1 MKAIVTGA
9 AGFIGSHIVDRLV
22 SEGFDVVSI
31 DDLSSG
37 ILANVNPKSKFVKLD
52 VRNIDGLIEYSQDC
66 DYFFHCAA
74 AMPIVKPPFED
85 TVEHEEINVI
95 GTIQCIKSLV
105 GTRIKKFLYAS
116 SCAVYGQA
124 KSLPITENSMIDLQS
139 RPYTI
144 NKFTG
149 EQYALLL
156 GKRYDIPVVSMRF
169 FANYGPRSIN
179 DRKTNNTYSPVIGI
193 FLKQAIAGKP
203 LTITGDGS
211 QTRDFINVE
220 DTARIALELAIN
232 DEAVNEIYNV
242 CSGYR
247 ISIKELAETISQDY
261 VYIERTYGEVEHI
274 HGDNSKLAALGITPK
289 IPLSDGINKLK
300 EWLIK
305 NNFEKKL

>member
-9 AGFIGSHIVDRLV
+9 AGFIGSHIVDKLV
-22 SEGFDVVSI
+22 EEGFDVVSI
-31 DDLSSG
+31 DNLSSG
-37 ILANVNPKSKFVKLD
+37 VMENVNPKSRFVEMD
-52 VRNIDGLIEYSQDC
+52 VRDLDGLKEHTADC

-105 GTRIKKFLYAS
+105 GTQIKKFVYAS
-116 SCAVYGQA
+116 SCAVYGEA
-124 KSLPITENSMIDLQS
+124 KNLPISEDSMIDLQS

-156 GKRYDIPVVSMRF
+156 GARYEIPVVSLRF

-179 DRKTNNTYSPVIGI
+179 LKKSTNTYSPVIGI
-193 FLKQAIAGKP
+193 FLNQSIAHKP

-220 DTARIALELAIN
+220 DTARIVLEVALE
-232 DEAVNEIYNV
+232 DRAVNDIYNV
-242 CSGYR
+242 CSGNR
-247 ISIKELAETISQDY
+247 ISIKQLAEMISSNY
-261 VYIERTYGEVEHI
+261 VYIDRTYGEVEHI
-274 HGDNSKLAALGITPK
+274 HGDNSKLAKIGITPK
-289 IPLSDGINKLK
+289 ISLSEGIDNLRKYLVKADSEK
-300 EWLIK
+300 ES
-305 NNFEKKL
+305 